1 MQTFYNAMKRFG
13 WLVLVLFV
21 GFVGC
26 DQNIVYKEY
35 IDFEDGKWSVKNAP
49 SFTFRIE
56 DASIP
61 YNIYY
66 NLRNSLSYGYYNL
79 YLTRYLRDSSGRE
92 IESRLDE
99 LLLMDPKTGEPNG
112 DGLGDLFD
120 HKVLI
125 KRNYRFP
132 KPGLYTIQI
141 RQYMRQDPLLNVL
154 SVGITVEKANGASQ

>member
-1 MQTFYNAMKRFG
+1 MKRFG
-13 WLVLVLFV
+13 WVLFLGLV
-21 GFVGC
+21 ALGC
-26 DQNIVYKEY
+26 DSNTVYSEY
-35 IDFEDGKWSVKNAP
+35 VDISDGKWYIKNAP
-49 SFTFRIE
+49 SFTFEIK
-56 DASIP
+56 DASVP

-79 YLTRYLRDSSGRE
+79 YLTRYLRDAGGRE

-99 LLLMDPKTGEPNG
+99 LLLMDPKTGKPSG

-120 HKVLI
+120 HKFLM

-132 KPGLYTIQI
+132 RPGKYTMQI

-154 SVGITVEKANGASQ
+154 SVGITVEKAPAAN